1 MKAYFEDH
9 RASFDEHL
17 EWLRQIEADGTM
29 FAAGVLKDET
39 GWDGS
44 GMAIIRAASYDEAV
58 KVGEAEPFHRAGV
71 RKNTI
76 QGWVMNEANFQFTL
90 KVIGN
95 EGDEEVGR
103 CFNKRGRKFTPA
115 VPAKGREMFRF
126 KGIKTLKKFA
136 SAHASIQ
143 NHFNHDRYL
152 NPPETFKKDRFA
164 TLAKWC
170 WLTAQ
175 LLRCG
180 RHSETS
186 LHWTDSTRAA
196 FTVTDMI
203 AKR

>member
-1 MKAYFEDH
+1 MKGYFEDH

-17 EWLRQIEADGTM
+17 ECLRQIEADGTM

-126 KGIKTLKKFA
+126 KGIKTLKNLRLPMLR
-136 SAHASIQ
+136 SRTISI
-143 NHFNHDRYL
+143 
-152 NPPETFKKDRFA
+152 T
-164 TLAKWC
+164 TVI
-170 WLTAQ
+170 
-175 LLRCG
+175 
-180 RHSETS
+180 
-186 LHWTDSTRAA
+186 STR
-196 FTVTDMI
+196 T
-203 AKR
+203 KRSRRIDLRRWLICDAG